1 MNRLLR
7 VGLQRYSGGGS
18 NYVVLHDG
26 TCVDC
31 IMIIVSDSIYTLYP
45 TGADSIM
52 LMGCYE
58 LGVMTLAGA
67 ELFQ

>member
-1 MNRLLR
+1 MAEAPIM
-7 VGLQRYSGGGS
+7 SFS
-18 NYVVLHDG
+18 MMVLAL
-26 TCVDC
+26 TF

-67 ELFQ
+67 ELFR